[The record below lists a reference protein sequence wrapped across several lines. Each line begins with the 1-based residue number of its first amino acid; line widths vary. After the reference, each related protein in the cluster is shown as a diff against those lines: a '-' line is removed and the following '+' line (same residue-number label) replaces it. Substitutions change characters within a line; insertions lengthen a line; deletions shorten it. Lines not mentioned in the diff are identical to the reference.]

1 MQMTGQQGIWVKSR
15 KGMNCSLIVDFAEI
29 LHIKELQNGCFLNI
43 FAEKLEICVRT
54 EYYIVNQV
62 LGQKD

>member
-1 MQMTGQQGIWVKSR
+1 
-15 KGMNCSLIVDFAEI
+15 MNCSLIVEFAEI
-29 LHIKELQNGCFLNI
+29 LHIKCCKTDGLLNI